1 MPTKFHPMPELNFL
15 KQLLYVDASSPSGL
29 RNRITRNSRATKDAI
44 AGRSN
49 GQGYYQVRI
58 KNICYS
64 AHRLVWYLSTY
75 LDPGFDYI
83 DHCDGDTTNNTIEN
97 LRITNW
103 SANSFN
109 RTKSI
114 SNTSGYKGVSFNQ
127 EKQKWYVQIKA
138 NGKHI
143 YLGTYTNIQEAAEV
157 YNQAALEH
165 HGMFARLN
173 KL

>member
-1 MPTKFHPMPELNFL
+1 MSTKIHPMPELNSL
-15 KQLLYVDASSPSGL
+15 KQLLYIDPSSFSGL
-29 RNRITRNSRATKDAI
+29 RNRITRNSRAIKDSV
-44 AGRSN
+44 AGKSN

-58 KNICYS
+58 KGLCYS

-83 DHCDGDTTNNTIEN
+83 DHCDGDPSNNAIGN
-97 LRITNW
+97 LRLT
-103 SANSFN
+103 SCSGNSFN
-109 RTKSI
+109 RAKSI

-127 EKQKWYVQIKA
+127 KKQKWYVQIKA